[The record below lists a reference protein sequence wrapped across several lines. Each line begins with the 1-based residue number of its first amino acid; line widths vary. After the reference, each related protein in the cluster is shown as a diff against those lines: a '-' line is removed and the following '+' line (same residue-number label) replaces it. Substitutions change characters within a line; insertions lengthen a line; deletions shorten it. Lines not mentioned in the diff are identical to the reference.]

1 MPKVEQQQI
10 GRLIVQLRIA
20 EIHREVIAD
29 KAWLQDSSDEE
40 NEASTMSNMFLRSVG
55 KAEKRKATI
64 DSKSA
69 VGKKRTGSCD
79 LVFVVCFGFFPIIG
93 SFFLFVW

>member
-1 MPKVEQQQI
+1 MPKVDQQQI

-55 KAEKRKATI
+55 RQRSEKP
-64 DSKSA
+64 
-69 VGKKRTGSCD
+69 
-79 LVFVVCFGFFPIIG
+79 L
-93 SFFLFVW
+93 